1 MLPGINEY
9 RRTPDK
15 EKEKNSILPNIRT
28 YIAAILLFVPSLQL
42 KSEGSQKTQQEV
54 FSLVGQE
61 IDGAETKIEY
71 INSCER
77 MFKDGIRKTL
87 KNLNNINQIPVGGK
101 YIDYYREE
109 GNLTWTKLMRESI
122 QILDFPEKIDISPKN
137 ITKPI
142 SSMFF
147 QLGNRRFEI
156 ILDLGKIKS
165 IYLTSGK
172 LVIETTLLF
181 DVSYDKQAKLPDL
194 MFKLWKTPVGKG
206 EKKWFRGTT
215 VIEI

>member
-109 GNLTWTKLMRESI
+109 GNLT
-122 QILDFPEKIDISPKN
+122 
-137 ITKPI
+137 
-142 SSMFF
+142 
-147 QLGNRRFEI
+147 
-156 ILDLGKIKS
+156 
-165 IYLTSGK
+165 
-172 LVIETTLLF
+172 
-181 DVSYDKQAKLPDL
+181 
-194 MFKLWKTPVGKG
+194 
-206 EKKWFRGTT
+206 
-215 VIEI
+215 

>member
-1 MLPGINEY
+1 
-9 RRTPDK
+9 
-15 EKEKNSILPNIRT
+15 
-28 YIAAILLFVPSLQL
+28 
-42 KSEGSQKTQQEV
+42 
-54 FSLVGQE
+54 
-61 IDGAETKIEY
+61 
-71 INSCER
+71 
-77 MFKDGIRKTL
+77 
-87 KNLNNINQIPVGGK
+87 
-101 YIDYYREE
+101 
-109 GNLTWTKLMRESI
+109 MRESI

-206 EKKWFRGTT
+206 EKK
-215 VIEI
+215 